1 MRTLIAIGLIM
12 TGFAAQAE
20 AQTYGAKA
28 KSKSVKSYSSRSNL
42 GYGKYRNDRQSAV
55 GTRYIYQNYP
65 IWAARAFQP
74 SLER

>member
-1 MRTLIAIGLIM
+1 MRTLLAIGLIM

-28 KSKSVKSYSSRSNL
+28 KSKSVKTHSSRSNL
-42 GYGKYRNDRQSAV
+42 GYGKYHNDRQSAE
-55 GTRYIYQNYP
+55 GTRYFYKNYP

-74 SLER
+74 SRER